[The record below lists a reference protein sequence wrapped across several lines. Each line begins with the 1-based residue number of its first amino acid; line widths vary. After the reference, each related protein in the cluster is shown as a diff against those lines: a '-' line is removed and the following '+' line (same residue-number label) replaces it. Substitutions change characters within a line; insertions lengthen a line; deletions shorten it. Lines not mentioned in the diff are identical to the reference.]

1 MKAFI
6 AFLKI
11 DLKLAR
17 RNRAVLFFNYLF
29 PLMFF
34 FVFGY
39 ALDAKQ
45 GSASVIVVTMVTTI
59 GILGSGFFGAGMR
72 AVQEREEN
80 ILRRYKVT
88 PITPVP
94 LLAASVAMGVI
105 LYLPTVILMLFL
117 AHVLYGMPV
126 PGNLLSLFLFVCFG
140 AAAFRSLGLIIAAV
154 VNSSQEANILIQ
166 IVYMPMLFLSGATF
180 PLSFMPNWLQ
190 IVTQFIPASYLVT
203 GMSGIL
209 QRGETIAQNSKSVF
223 ALGVTFLVALFI
235 SSKLFRWEKEEKLKP
250 SAKLWVLVVLLPFFL
265 LGGYQAYSRQ
275 ELTKARIL
283 DRERARGHNWLI
295 QNARIFVGNGK
306 VIESG
311 AVFIS
316 NGRIENIYEG
326 NSPDAK
332 SLNADAI
339 DAAGKTILPG
349 LIDVHV
355 HLGASGGFPEDFAK
369 FDPAKTAERALEAYL
384 YCGVVAVRSAGDRL
398 DWML

>member
-1 MKAFI
+1 MKAFL

-17 RNRAVLFFNYLF
+17 RNRAVLFFNYFF

-39 ALDAKQ
+39 AFDAKQ
-45 GSASVIVVTMVTTI
+45 GSTSVIVVTMVTTI
-59 GILGSGFFGAGMR
+59 GILGSGFFGAGIR

-80 ILRRYKVT
+80 ILRRYKVA

-94 LLAASVAMGVI
+94 LLLASIVMGVI
-105 LYLPTVILMLFL
+105 LYLPTVALMLFL
-117 AHVLYGMPV
+117 AHNLYGMPV
-126 PGNLLSLFLFVCFG
+126 PGNLLSLFLFVCIG

-154 VNSSQEANILIQ
+154 VNSSQEGNILIQ

-180 PLSFMPNWLQ
+180 PLSFMPDWLKL
-190 IVTQFIPASYLVT
+190 VTQFIPSSYLVT

-223 ALGVTFLVALFI
+223 ALVVTMLVALFI
-235 SSKLFRWEKEEKLKP
+235 ATKLFRWEKEEKLRP

-295 QNARIFVGNGK
+295 QNARIFVGNGT

-311 AVFIS
+311 AVLVRHGKIDHVYDGSF
-316 NGRIENIYEG
+316 
-326 NSPDAK
+326 PDAK
-332 SLNADAI
+332 SLNAEPI
-339 DAAGKTILPG
+339 DAAGKTVLP
-349 LIDVHV
+349 
-355 HLGASGGFPEDFAK
+355 
-369 FDPAKTAERALEAYL
+369 
-384 YCGVVAVRSAGDRL
+384 
-398 DWML
+398 